1 MKYFLYH
8 SPTSF
13 QNTLFT
19 FSILN
24 LCLEWKLQ
32 GDHLRWDTYRLKQ
45 LQNFKQS
52 LNNFFSLKMFIDILA
67 RKHKKYFWSQPQKF
81 CGTASISFGI
91 AAQIA

>member
-1 MKYFLYH
+1 MLSNLGLDWKLDVFISYIPNQMKYFLHY
-8 SPTSF
+8 SPTPF

-45 LQNFKQS
+45 LQNFK
-52 LNNFFSLKMFIDILA
+52 
-67 RKHKKYFWSQPQKF
+67 
-81 CGTASISFGI
+81 
-91 AAQIA
+91 